1 MEENNVLNNENV
13 NEPQNEADSNMV
25 YINTINELKA
35 NSVSKD
41 KYEKLVQERDGL
53 VEALKSGQQVTLV
66 EPQEEESIDE
76 LRAELYGESDKPWR
90 ATEYVE
96 KTLKLREKVMAN
108 GERDPFLPNG
118 NDYQV
123 NSEDERYAQLTAQT
137 FQECLDYAQG
147 DDQLFINELMRRT
160 KDDNPIQKLRNRKI

>member
-13 NEPQNEADSNMV
+13 NEPQNEVDSNMV

-76 LRAELYGESDKPWR
+76 LRAELYGDPDKPWR
-90 ATEYVE
+90 ATEYIA

-108 GERDPFLPNG
+108 GDRDPFLPNG

-123 NSEDERYAQLTAQT
+123 NSEDERYAQLMADTY
-137 FQECLDYAQG
+137 QECLDYAQG

-160 KDDNPIQKLRNRKI
+160 KDDNPIQKLRNRK

>member
-13 NEPQNEADSNMV
+13 NEPQNEVDSNMV

-76 LRAELYGESDKPWR
+76 LRAELYGEADKPWR
-90 ATEYVE
+90 PTEYVE

-118 NDYQV
+118 NEYQV

-160 KDDNPIQKLRNRKI
+160 KDDNPIQKLKNRR